1 MSPEQVRGEEV
12 DGQSDV
18 FAVGAVLY
26 ELLAGRRAF
35 PGETV
40 GAVLAAVLGREPE
53 PLSSLNPAI
62 PEALSRVVSRMLEK
76 ERARRTPSMR
86 AAVDELAA
94 ARRGQLPAGSRGTS
108 GASVAVV
115 TFTNISARPEDEWL
129 GTGLAETLAAE
140 LRCSAGPAVVASER
154 VHEMVR
160 RLVAE
165 RGADGGEI
173 AEEAG
178 RRLGVRWVATGGFQR
193 VGDRLRITARLAD
206 AGTGEV
212 VRSLKADGDLAELFD
227 LQDRLADDLV
237 LAYREASGSAAAFA
251 PAAEETR
258 VVAAYEAYSKGLIN
272 LRVGS
277 VTSLDRA
284 ALFLERATLLDPRY
298 VAAHISLGWALQDK
312 AEYVGLVEPAEKAL
326 AAFGRALELRPSSAE
341 ACRGLAY
348 TLLFLRRD
356 DEALAAARKAQA
368 LAPGEAAAHQALAR
382 VLFVAKGEFLEA
394 ARAYEAALALNP
406 QGGWIALQLAHCLA
420 LAGELPRA
428 DAVARRAIELQDQA
442 LSGKEGLLIVGA
454 HVRLAHV
461 HALEGRFEEAVSEL
475 HAERRHLASVDHAL
489 AGRALVELHVRLG
502 SALRKLGRESE
513 AEEALEA
520 ALSRFEERLAQG
532 ADDPFTRYYAAQAL
546 VLRGETAR
554 ALELL
559 AGAAALRPALTLRRV
574 LLEPDFEPLSASP
587 GSGGFSRSTGSR
599 HQPAGA
605 GRAARPDRAASTRGK
620 SGPASFRDGRV
631 SMGIRRTV
639 MKIAT
644 CLVMSPLLVAAL
656 AAAQPRSP
664 HDVTTYGVV
673 YRVPGMQD
681 ALLRPGLPFGDG
693 DRTMDVT
700 LPPGAKGKPVPAVV
714 FANVT
719 GAPYGTWGDL
729 PRLGEARGGA
739 RHGRRRLPLRSG
751 EPRKEPRRGDGAPR
765 GERGSARRRCLPGR
779 RLGLLRE
786 RLARSPVA
794 HGEPEARRRGCGS
807 LRRLGAAGG
816 PARPGPEG
824 SSRLLRP
831 RGTRQ
836 PAAQRGDHARTS
848 RRR

>member
-1 MSPEQVRGEEV
+1 MRLSPGLKVGPYEVRERRGEGATGEVWLARDGRLGRDVALKVLRPGAGAGFASDLLREARAASALTHPAIATIYEAGEAEVDGLAVAYIAMELVDGPTLGEHARAGASPGELVALVEQVAEGLAAAHARGVVHRDVKPSNILVAEGRARLVDFGLATRSGALGQDSLETLGLEEAARESVGIAGTAAYMSPEQIRGEEL
-12 DGQSDV
+12 DGRSDV

-40 GAVLAAVLGREPE
+40 GAVLSAVLGRDPE
-53 PLSSLNPAI
+53 PLSTLNPAV

-76 ERARRTPSMR
+76 ERTRRTPSMR
-86 AAVDELAA
+86 DAVDDLAA
-94 ARRGQLPAGSRGTS
+94 ARRGQLPAGIRGAS

-115 TFTNISARPEDEWL
+115 AFRNISARPEDEWL

-140 LRCSAGPAVVASER
+140 LRSAAGPTVVASER

-160 RLVAE
+160 RLADE
-165 RGADGGEI
+165 RGGEGGEI

-193 VGDRLRITARLAD
+193 VGDRLRITARLSD

-212 VRSLKADGDLAELFD
+212 VKSLKADGEVAGLFD
-227 LQDRLADDLV
+227 LQDRLAADLV

-258 VVAAYEAYSKGLIN
+258 VVAAYEAYAKGLIN

-298 VAAHISLGWALQDK
+298 VAAQVSLGWALQDK
-312 AEYVGLVEPAEKAL
+312 AEYLGLVEPAEKAL

-356 DEALAAARKAQA
+356 DEALAAARKALS
-368 LAPGEAAAHQALAR
+368 LAPGEAAAHQAYAR

-420 LAGELPRA
+420 LSGELPRA
-428 DAVARRAIELQDQA
+428 DAVARRAIELQEQA

-475 HAERRHLASVDHAL
+475 LAERRHLASVDHAL
-489 AGRALVELHVRLG
+489 SGRALVELHVRLG
-502 SALRKLGRESE
+502 SALARLGRKDE
-513 AEEALEA
+513 AEEALER

-532 ADDPFTRYYAAQAL
+532 SDDPFTRYYAAQAL
-546 VLRGETAR
+546 VLRGETVR

-574 LLEPDFEPLSASP
+574 LLEPDFAPLYSEPGFQQLLAGHRIAAP
-587 GSGGFSRSTGSR
+587 ADRTGSGG
-599 HQPAGA
+599 GA
-605 GRAARPDRAASTRGK
+605 G
-620 SGPASFRDGRV
+620 
-631 SMGIRRTV
+631 
-639 MKIAT
+639 
-644 CLVMSPLLVAAL
+644 
-656 AAAQPRSP
+656 
-664 HDVTTYGVV
+664 
-673 YRVPGMQD
+673 
-681 ALLRPGLPFGDG
+681 
-693 DRTMDVT
+693 
-700 LPPGAKGKPVPAVV
+700 
-714 FANVT
+714 
-719 GAPYGTWGDL
+719 
-729 PRLGEARGGA
+729 
-739 RHGRRRLPLRSG
+739 
-751 EPRKEPRRGDGAPR
+751 
-765 GERGSARRRCLPGR
+765 
-779 RLGLLRE
+779 
-786 RLARSPVA
+786 
-794 HGEPEARRRGCGS
+794 
-807 LRRLGAAGG
+807 
-816 PARPGPEG
+816 
-824 SSRLLRP
+824 
-831 RGTRQ
+831 
-836 PAAQRGDHARTS
+836 
-848 RRR
+848 